1 MEPILNQ
8 RDSGK
13 RLLYIDFLNIAACFG
28 VVAMH
33 CTGKV
38 FVFDASKEWF
48 FSMLL
53 QAVFHF
59 SIPVFFYDL
68 GCDADELQREI
79 FDKGIS

>member
-33 CTGKV
+33 CTGK
-38 FVFDASKEWF
+38 AISQNRRS
-48 FSMLL
+48 FS
-53 QAVFHF
+53 
-59 SIPVFFYDL
+59 DL
-68 GCDADELQREI
+68 VRRHADL
-79 FDKGIS
+79 